1 MTELQVV
8 WSKITRNSVTMSQ
21 DRVMNTPTRRVLVTG
36 ATGFVGRSL
45 CLRLAREGWQVLA
58 WARSPARARAALGA
72 EVEVVPQVDGD
83 VELRAALARV
93 DAVVHLAG
101 ENLFGGRWTERR
113 KRLLVDSRVALTRRL
128 VRALAECGRPPA
140 TLVSASAIG
149 LYGERGDEVLTE
161 ESTPGVGFLAELCRG
176 WEVAGREAE
185 ALGTRVAHLRLGIVL
200 GAEGGALARMLPPFR
215 LGAGGRLGHGRQ
227 WMSWI
232 QLDDLLSM
240 FAAAL
245 QDARWRGAFNAVAP
259 EPATNT
265 DFTRALGRA
274 LSRPTVLPA
283 PAAALKL
290 ALGEAAEVLL
300 ASQRV
305 VPRRA
310 LELGF
315 RFDCGDLR
323 TALAAELAPPSGF
336 SIGPARDVPDAEY
349 LRQRPPAQ
357 LLSSETWIDAPLEQV
372 FAFFSRAENLG
383 AMTPPSLA
391 FEIRTELPIEMRAG
405 AQIDYR
411 IRLGPLP
418 LSWRTRIEA
427 WTPGRR
433 FVDVQLSGPYAS
445 WYHEHRFEA
454 DGERTRMIDRVWY
467 AAPLGA
473 LGRAAQ
479 GLAVEPQL
487 RAIFAFRAK
496 AIARRFGRAGDGA
509 SRASTARAVANGV

>member
-1 MTELQVV
+1 
-8 WSKITRNSVTMSQ
+8 
-21 DRVMNTPTRRVLVTG
+21 MNAPSRRVLVTG

-45 CLRLAREGWQVLA
+45 CLRLAREGWQVQA

-113 KRLLVDSRVALTRRL
+113 KRLLVDSRVGLTRRL
-128 VRALAECGRPPA
+128 VRAMAECGRPPA

-149 LYGERGDEVLTE
+149 LYGDRGDEVLTE
-161 ESTPGVGFLAELCRG
+161 DSAPGEGFLAELCRG

-215 LGAGGRLGHGRQ
+215 LGVGGRLGHGRQ

-245 QDARWRGAFNAVAP
+245 EDARWRGAFNAVGP
-259 EPATNT
+259 EPVTNA

-274 LSRPTVLPA
+274 LSRPTLLPA

-300 ASQRV
+300 GSQRV
-305 VPRRA
+305 LPRRA
-310 LELGF
+310 LEVGF
-315 RFDCGDLR
+315 RFACGDVR
-323 TALAAELAPPSGF
+323 TALSAELDPPAGF
-336 SIGPARDVPDAEY
+336 SIGPARDAPDAEY
-349 LRQRPPAQ
+349 LRERPAAH
-357 LLSSETWIDAPLEQV
+357 LLCSETTIDAPLEQV

-383 AMTPPSLA
+383 AMTPPSMA
-391 FEIRTELPIEMRAG
+391 FEIRTPLPVAMRAG
-405 AQIDYR
+405 ALIDYR

-418 LSWRTRIEA
+418 LDWRTRIED
-427 WTPGRR
+427 WTPNQR
-433 FVDVQLSGPYAS
+433 FVDVQLAGPYAS

-454 DGERTRMIDRVWY
+454 LGARTRMSDRVWY
-467 AAPLGA
+467 AAPLGP

-496 AIARRFGRAGDGA
+496 AIARRFGSAQDRETH
-509 SRASTARAVANGV
+509 ASTARPVANGV

>member
-1 MTELQVV
+1 MKT
-8 WSKITRNSVTMSQ
+8 SQ
-21 DRVMNTPTRRVLVTG
+21 KRVLVTG

-45 CLRLAREGWQVLA
+45 CLRLAREGWQVLV
-58 WARSPARARAALGA
+58 WARSPARARAQLGA

-83 VELRAALARV
+83 VDLRAALARV
-93 DAVVHLAG
+93 DAVVNLAG
-101 ENLFGGRWTERR
+101 ENVFGGRWTDTR
-113 KRLLVDSRVALTRRL
+113 KRLLVDSRIGLTRRL
-128 VRALAECGRPPA
+128 VRAMGECGRTPG

-149 LYGERGDEVLTE
+149 FYGERGDEVLTE
-161 ESTPGVGFLAELCRG
+161 DSAAGEGFLAELCRG
-176 WEVAGREAE
+176 WEVAGREAG
-185 ALGTRVAHLRLGIVL
+185 ALGARVVHLRLGLVL
-200 GAEGGALARMLPPFR
+200 GAEGGAMARMLPPFR
-215 LGAGGRLGHGRQ
+215 LGAGGRLGSGRQ

-240 FAAAL
+240 FTAAL
-245 QDARWRGAFNAVAP
+245 GDERWTGALNAVAP
-259 EPATNT
+259 EPVTNA

-274 LSRPTVLPA
+274 LGRPTVLPA
-283 PAAALKL
+283 PAAALRL

-305 VPRRA
+305 LPRRA

-315 RFDCGDLR
+315 RFACGDVR
-323 TALAAELAPPSGF
+323 SALAAELDPPAGL
-336 SIGPARDVPDAEY
+336 SIGPARDVPSSDY
-349 LRQRPPAQ
+349 LGSRPPTH
-357 LLSSETWIDAPLEQV
+357 LLESETWIDAPLVQV

-383 AMTPPSLA
+383 AMTPPSMA
-391 FEIRTELPIEMRAG
+391 FEIRTPLPIDMRAG
-405 AQIDYR
+405 AEIDYR

-418 LSWRTRIEA
+418 LAWRSRIEA

-454 DGERTRMIDRVWY
+454 VDGRTRMTDRVWY
-467 AAPLGA
+467 AAPLGP

-479 GLAVEPQL
+479 GLAVAPQL

-496 AIARRFGRAGDGA
+496 AIARRFGPATSPGN
-509 SRASTARAVANGV
+509 RASTARQVANTL